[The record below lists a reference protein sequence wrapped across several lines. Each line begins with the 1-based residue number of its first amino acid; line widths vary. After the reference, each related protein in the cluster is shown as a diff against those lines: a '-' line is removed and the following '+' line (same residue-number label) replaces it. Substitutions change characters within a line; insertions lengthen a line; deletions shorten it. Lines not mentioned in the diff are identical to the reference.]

1 LVCPCDIRKGN
12 FLKIFRWDVCRLRYG
27 CKHASSLHISGNSAC
42 MHILKS
48 VNFVFFQHPK
58 ILHSLKAIT
67 DYWNVHAYLCGLHAC
82 AYKYHSQMF
91 FGLSLMPTWISY
103 QLLSKSKVIWWRN
116 WCVYIAQSVC
126 MFYMHVFNWW
136 DQFENMCKF
145 GWEIMWQTD
154 SVTE

>member
-1 LVCPCDIRKGN
+1 MYVAWDMGVSMQAPFT
-12 FLKIFRWDVCRLRYG
+12 FLATV
-27 CKHASSLHISGNSAC
+27 HACTYSKVWILFFSTPQNSALFKSYYWLLKCTCIFMWVAC
-42 MHILKS
+42 MCI
-48 VNFVFFQHPK
+48 Q
-58 ILHSLKAIT
+58 ISLP
-67 DYWNVHAYLCGLHAC
+67 NV
-82 AYKYHSQMF
+82 

-126 MFYMHVFNWW
+126 MFHMHVFNWW

>member
-1 LVCPCDIRKGN
+1 MSPEILV
-12 FLKIFRWDVCRLRYG
+12 YA
-27 CKHASSLHISGNSAC
+27 CKLPSHFWQQC
-42 MHILKS
+42 MHAHTQKCEFCFL
-48 VNFVFFQHPK
+48 QHPK

-145 GWEIMWQTD
+145 GWEIMWHTD

>member
-1 LVCPCDIRKGN
+1 MVCPCDIRKGN

-67 DYWNVHAYLCGLHAC
+67 DYWNVHAHLCRLHAC
-82 AYKYHSQMF
+82 AYKYHSQTF
-91 FGLSLMPTWISY
+91 FGPSLMPTWISY
-103 QLLSKSKVIWWRN
+103 QLSSKSEVIWWRN
-116 WCVYIAQSVC
+116 WCVHIAQSVC
-126 MFYMHVFNWW
+126 MFSHACFQLVRPIWKYV
-136 DQFENMCKF
+136 
-145 GWEIMWQTD
+145 
-154 SVTE
+154 